1 MDKETL
7 KEWEKSKRIEKE
19 RMKAARELAF
29 HEESKANQAFLTP
42 EKAHGFSRDSNTIM
56 RNAERMANISIVF
69 ALLGIV
75 FGFFMKIFVI
85 VSDANKLGMAGS
97 GISMVLGI
105 VHGVGIGVGALTGL
119 VALICTVFLV
129 RRIGSNLKPTII
141 TAGAALL
148 IVVADY
154 VLGVLVN

>member
-1 MDKETL
+1 MDEETL
-7 KEWEKSKRIEKE
+7 KELEKSKRIEKE

-42 EKAHGFSRDSNTIM
+42 EKAHGFSRDPNTIM
-56 RNAERMANISIVF
+56 RNAERMASISIVF

-105 VHGVGIGVGALTGL
+105 VHGVGVGVAALTGL
-119 VALICTVFLV
+119 VALICAVFLV
-129 RRIGSNLKPTII
+129 RRIGSNLKSTII

-148 IVVADY
+148 IVAADY

>member
-7 KEWEKSKRIEKE
+7 KEWEKSKHIEKE

-42 EKAHGFSRDSNTIM
+42 EKAHGFSRDPNMIM
-56 RNAERMANISIVF
+56 RNTERMANISIVF
-69 ALLGIV
+69 ALMGIV
-75 FGFFMKIFVI
+75 FGFFVKIFVI
-85 VSDANKLGMAGS
+85 VSNANKLGMAGS

>member
-1 MDKETL
+1 MDEETL

-42 EKAHGFSRDSNTIM
+42 EKAHGFSRDSNPIM

-97 GISMVLGI
+97 GISMILGI
-105 VHGVGIGVGALTGL
+105 VHGVGIGVAALTGL
-119 VALICTVFLV
+119 VALICAVFLV
-129 RRIGSNLKPTII
+129 RRIGSNLKSTII

>member
-1 MDKETL
+1 MDGETL

-42 EKAHGFSRDSNTIM
+42 EKAHGFSRDPNTIM

-85 VSDANKLGMAGS
+85 VSFANKLGMAGS
-97 GISMVLGI
+97 GISMMLGI
-105 VHGVGIGVGALTGL
+105 VHGVGIGVAALTGL
-119 VALICTVFLV
+119 VALICAVFLV
-129 RRIGSNLKPTII
+129 RRIGSNLKPMII